1 MKIHILISGR
11 VQMVGFR
18 FFTRMHAKK
27 LNLSGFIKNLSN
39 GKVEAL
45 FIGKKE
51 NINKILELCKKGP
64 LFAKVTNIEILKDNP
79 EFDNEEFEVLF

>member
-1 MKIHILISGR
+1 
-11 VQMVGFR
+11 MVGFR